1 VQSSE
6 AADSHIHS
14 SYNRAVPRPQ
24 PKAADRRSAPRLRA
38 ARSARILDISLSG
51 LSLETSAP
59 LEKDRLY
66 ELVLQLG
73 DRRMPVAARVV
84 RLRRTGAGVRA
95 SLEFDRILET
105 DRAYLEQTL
114 VTSVAERMTVVLR

>member
-1 VQSSE
+1 
-6 AADSHIHS
+6 
-14 SYNRAVPRPQ
+14 VPRSPSA
-24 PKAADRRSAPRLRA
+24 KASDRRSAPRLRS

-66 ELVLQLG
+66 ELMLQLG

-84 RLRRTGAGVRA
+84 RLQRSGQAVRA
-95 SLEFDRILET
+95 SLEFDRMLET

-114 VTSVAERMTVVLR
+114 VTAVAERMTVVLR